1 MSDIHSDTP
10 VQAGTRNKSLL
21 KASLLLGALG
31 VVFGDIGTS
40 PLYALREC
48 FSGTHAITV
57 VRENIL
63 GSVSLI
69 FWLII
74 LIVCVK
80 YVLLLMKADNKGE
93 GGIIALMALIDRIS
107 ANARKYSFFI
117 SLFGII
123 GAALL
128 FSDAIITPA
137 VSVLSA
143 VEGLKVITPH
153 FNRIVIPISIIILVS
168 LFLIQSKGTARI
180 GNLFGP
186 LILTWFVTIG
196 VLGGIAIFKNPDII
210 NAVNPYYAVR
220 MLITNH
226 HLAFGII
233 GTAFLSVTGAEVL
246 YADMG
251 HFGRRPIKTIWF
263 SLVLPCLVCNYFGQ
277 GAYLLSSDGVPDN
290 LFYRLAPTWFVLP
303 LVLLATLATSI
314 ASQAVITG
322 LFSLGRQAIQLGFWP
337 RLRIIHTSA
346 HTIGQVFIPAIN
358 MILCICTIILIIVF
372 RESSG
377 LANAYGIA
385 VSATMLLTTVM
396 ALFVARQIWKA
407 PMAMILSVWVLFVI
421 LNSFIFI
428 ANLVKV
434 VSGGWFVI
442 FIAAS
447 LCIMMLTWVKGRT
460 MLGKR
465 FAAEAVP
472 IPLFVQDTM
481 NLKPIRVNGI
491 AVFLSANVAGTP
503 RSLLHNYKHN
513 KVIHEKTLI
522 VNIQNQDVP
531 TISEHD
537 RAEVTDLGGGLY
549 HILLKFG
556 FMETP
561 DVPNV
566 LFKVNIPDVHF
577 DNMQVT
583 YFLGKERLV
592 ISKRKTMYRWQKQLF
607 HFLAHNSLDA
617 TTYFNLPSNRV
628 VELGMQIEL

>member
-1 MSDIHSDTP
+1 MSDSHSDMPAETGN
-10 VQAGTRNKSLL
+10 QNKYLL
-21 KASLLLGALG
+21 KASILLGALG

-48 FSGTHAITV
+48 FSGTHAISV
-57 VRENIL
+57 IRENVL

-69 FWLII
+69 FWLIT

-80 YVLLLMKADNKGE
+80 YVGLLMKADNKGE
-93 GGIIALMALIDRIS
+93 GGVIALMALIDRIS
-107 ANARKYSFFI
+107 SKAKKYSFFV
-117 SLFGII
+117 SFFGII

-143 VEGLKVITPH
+143 VEGLTVITPY
-153 FNRIVIPISIIILVS
+153 FGRLVIPISIIILIF
-168 LFLIQSKGTARI
+168 LFIIQSKGTAKI
-180 GNLFGP
+180 GSLFGP
-186 LILTWFVTIG
+186 LILIWFITIG
-196 VLGGIAIFKNPDII
+196 VLGLIAIIKKPDILY
-210 NAVNPYYAVR
+210 AVNPYYALK

-226 HLAFGII
+226 HLALGII

-251 HFGRRPIKTIWF
+251 HFGRGPIKTIWF
-263 SLVLPCLVCNYFGQ
+263 FLVLPCLVLSYFGQ
-277 GAYLLSSDGVPDN
+277 GAYLLSTSSAPDN
-290 LFYRLAPTWFVLP
+290 LFYRLAPSWFVLP

-322 LFSLGRQAIQLGFWP
+322 LFSLVRQAIQLGFWP

-358 MILCICTIILIIVF
+358 MILCMCTIALIIVF
-372 RESSG
+372 KESSG

-396 ALFVARQIWKA
+396 AIFVARQVWKA
-407 PMAMILSVWVLFVI
+407 PMPVIIVVWVLFVI
-421 LNSFIFI
+421 MNLIIFA

-434 VSGGWFVI
+434 ASGGWFVI
-442 FIAAS
+442 LVAAG
-447 LCIMMLTWVKGRT
+447 LCVMMLTWVTGRK

-472 IPLFVQDTM
+472 IPLFVQDIM
-481 NLKPIRVNGI
+481 NLQPIRVSGI

-513 KVIHEKTLI
+513 KVLHEKTLI

-531 TISEHD
+531 TISAND
-537 RAEVTDLGGGLY
+537 RATVTDLGGGLY
-549 HILLKFG
+549 QILLRFG

-561 DVPNV
+561 NVPKV
-566 LFKVNIPDVHF
+566 LSKVTIPDVYF

-592 ISKRKTMYRWQKQLF
+592 VSKRKSMYKWQKRLF
-607 HFLAHNSLDA
+607 QFLAHNSLDA
-617 TTYFNLPSNRV
+617 TTFFNLPSNRV